1 MQETSIVGI
10 VEKLAQGE
18 PVILFDDVRE
28 LEGDLAFAGRF
39 ATPELVNLCLQRARG
54 LLCVVMWPADAIRMG
69 VSRLP
74 HNGNDHL
81 GTPFGVPISLANGTS
96 GVSASTR
103 AATIRATAGDEGDR
117 PTFVVPGHVST
128 LIGHSDGLAGRYGHT
143 EGILELLRYAGISG
157 TGVLCEIL
165 GPSGEVATASVLQAL
180 AAELQV
186 PMIRLDDVLR
196 VTAGRSR

>member
-1 MQETSIVGI
+1 
-10 VEKLAQGE
+10 
-18 PVILFDDVRE
+18 
-28 LEGDLAFAGRF
+28 
-39 ATPELVNLCLQRARG
+39 
-54 LLCVVMWPADAIRMG
+54 
-69 VSRLP
+69 
-74 HNGNDHL
+74 
-81 GTPFGVPISLANGTS
+81 
-96 GVSASTR
+96 
-103 AATIRATAGDEGDR
+103 
-117 PTFVVPGHVST
+117 VST